1 MDASQF
7 KRLFIPHSD
16 QLYRTALRLTN
27 NRQAAEDLVQDTF
40 LRLWTRRNDLPGDI
54 SSVGYALTTMRRI
67 YYDGMRQGH
76 INEIDKPADNMAEV
90 SDTDISRQTETI
102 DIGEKLKGLM
112 LRLPDNQRQVMM
124 MRDMEGLSSSQIR
137 ELTGLSEVNVRT
149 LLCRARATVRKQL
162 KQLLNYGCK

>member
-1 MDASQF
+1 M
-7 KRLFIPHSD
+7 
-16 QLYRTALRLTN
+16 ALRLTN

-54 SSVGYALTTMRRI
+54 SSAGYALTTMRRI
-67 YYDGMRQGH
+67 YYDGMRQGR
-76 INEIDKPADNMAEV
+76 INEIDKPADSMAGV
-90 SDTDISRQTETI
+90 SDTDIFRQTETI

-162 KQLLNYGCK
+162 KQLLSYGCK

>member
-7 KRLFIPHSD
+7 KRLFIPQSD
-16 QLYRTALRLTN
+16 QLYRMALRLTN

-40 LRLWTRRNDLPGDI
+40 LRLWTRRNDLPGNI
-54 SSVGYALTTMRRI
+54 SSVGYALTTMRHI

-76 INEIDKPADNMAEV
+76 INEIDKPADSMAV
-90 SDTDISRQTETI
+90 ASDTDISRQMETT

-137 ELTGLSEVNVRT
+137 ELTGLSEVYVRT
-149 LLCRARATVRKQL
+149 LLCRARGTVRKQL
-162 KQLLNYGCK
+162 KQLLSYGCK